1 MKNLRVSAKLLIGF
15 GIAVAFTL
23 AVGLVSIFELG
34 HLNQDYTDAIDI
46 HGKPLKDAGVFLEAV
61 NAMNSEV
68 RAAIIFTG
76 NTGRLH
82 GTEASLFNL
91 CKAFEENTAEYGK
104 TIVHPGTKELFS
116 LALNRYEMDFKPSM
130 FKILEG
136 AKGGKS
142 ASELTIEMASVT
154 APAAD
159 FIANSMKKI
168 MDINVD
174 MLDNF
179 EKTGAA
185 LCKRGMSV
193 TAVILALSVC
203 ISIFLGFYISGL
215 ISKPLHATVN
225 MITEMGKGHLSGRLR
240 LCRNDE
246 IGVMADTMDKF
257 ADDLQVMLI
266 GTLDKIANGELTME
280 TPCVDDKDELGAA
293 LKRIARPLRG
303 LITDD
308 GGRVLQAAARKDLSL
323 RLTGEYKGDFA
334 KMKNNIN
341 AVMENLDDALAHVA
355 AVAGRVSGA
364 SAEIAADSQRLAESS
379 SEQAGALNEV
389 SASLEE
395 ISLKTKRRAKN
406 THSAKVLTSEARN
419 AAVEGD
425 AAVKRMAAAV
435 GKIKLSSDNTA
446 NIVRTINNIAYE
458 TSLLSLN
465 ASVEAARAGEAGR
478 GFEAVT
484 GEMRNLA
491 KRGAEAA
498 KNSSAMIGDS
508 AINTD
513 TGVKLTEDVAI
524 SLAKIIA
531 STGKAD
537 GLIAEIAA
545 DSSEQAHGLELVNDF
560 LAHMNRVTHSI
571 AADTGESAAAAAELS
586 SQAAELAD
594 LAGGFILSGDAG
606 CYYADRSAAEVW
618 VDIPPASSETPAVS
632 EAHDEPAKA
641 STTHAA
647 VSAHKRRQRHR
658 RRMEAHRAERAYKH
672 KRRTRTAIN
681 QAKRRKYHARGTL
694 ARAVQAREVVVLQ
707 ENGYKEIMINA

>member
-1 MKNLRVSAKLLIGF
+1 MKNLRVSAKLLVGF
-15 GIAVAFTL
+15 GIAAVFTL
-23 AVGLVSIFELG
+23 AVGLVSMFELER
-34 HLNQDYTDAIDI
+34 LNKDYTDAIDI
-46 HGKPLKDAGVFLEAV
+46 HGKPLKDAGGFLEAV
-61 NAMNSEV
+61 NAMSSEV

-76 NTGRLH
+76 NIGRLH
-82 GTEASLFNL
+82 GTEASMLNL
-91 CKAFEENTAEYGK
+91 CKAFEENTAEYEK
-104 TIVHPGTKELFS
+104 TIAHPSAAELFS

-136 AKGGKS
+136 AKGG
-142 ASELTIEMASVT
+142 ANTGELTTEMASVA

-159 FIANSMKKI
+159 FIVNNMKKI

-174 MLDNF
+174 MLNSF
-179 EKTGAA
+179 EEKGNTLYKYGI
-185 LCKRGMSV
+185 SV
-193 TAVILALSVC
+193 MATILALSVG

-215 ISKPLHATVN
+215 ISKPMHAAVN
-225 MITEMGKGHLSGRLR
+225 MISEMGKGHLSGRLR

-257 ADDLQVMLI
+257 AEDLQVMLI
-266 GTLDKIANGELTME
+266 GTLDKFANGELTME

-293 LKRIARPLRG
+293 LKRIARPLRD

-341 AVMENLDDALAHVA
+341 AVMENLDDALTHVA
-355 AVAGRVSGA
+355 AAAGLVSGA

-379 SEQAGALNEV
+379 SEQAGALAEV

-395 ISLKTKRRAKN
+395 ISLKTKHRAKH
-406 THSAKVLTSEARN
+406 THRAKALASEAHD

-425 AAVKRMAAAV
+425 AAVRRMAAAV
-435 GKIKLSSDNTA
+435 KKIKLSSDNTA
-446 NIVRTINNIAYE
+446 KIVKTVNDIAYE

-478 GFEAVT
+478 GFAAVT

-491 KRGAEAA
+491 KRGADAA
-498 KNSSAMIGDS
+498 KNSAAMIGDS

-513 TGVKLTEDVAI
+513 TGVKITEDVAI

-531 STGKAD
+531 STGKTD

-560 LAHMNRVTHSI
+560 LAHMNRVNHSI
-571 AADTGESAAAAAELS
+571 AADTDESAAAAAELS
-586 SQAAELAD
+586 SQAAELAN
-594 LAGGFILSGDAG
+594 LAGGFILSGNAG
-606 CYYADRSAAEVW
+606 SYYADRNAAEVW
-618 VDIPPASSETPAVS
+618 VDIEPVAAESAVS
-632 EAHDEPAKA
+632 ETLDEPVKA
-641 STTHAA
+641 SASPAA

-658 RRMEAHRAERAYKH
+658 RRMEAHRAERTFKR
-672 KRRTRTAIN
+672 KRRMRTAIN

-694 ARAVQAREVVVLQ
+694 ARAVQAREVVVINA
-707 ENGYKEIMINA
+707 NGRKEIMINA